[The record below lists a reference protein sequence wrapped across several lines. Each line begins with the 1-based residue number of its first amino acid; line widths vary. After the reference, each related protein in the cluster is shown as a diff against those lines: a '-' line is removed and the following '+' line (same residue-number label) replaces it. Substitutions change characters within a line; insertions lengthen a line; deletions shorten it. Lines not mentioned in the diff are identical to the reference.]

1 MLLENTA
8 LRCYYSALFIQEETG
23 THRSYGLARIRIL
36 WDFVDV
42 NMRQCMAS
50 KSMAYVTN
58 EP

>member
-50 KSMAYVTN
+50 
-58 EP
+58 